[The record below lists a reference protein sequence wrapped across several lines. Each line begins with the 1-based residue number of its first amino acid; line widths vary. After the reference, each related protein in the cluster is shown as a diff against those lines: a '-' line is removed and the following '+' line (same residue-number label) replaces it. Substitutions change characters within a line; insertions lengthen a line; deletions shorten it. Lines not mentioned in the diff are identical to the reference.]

1 MQKNKKTFFNIESTV
16 YKNKEIDDVDLDGEK
31 VMMDLEKGRYF
42 MMNQVGSR
50 IWELI
55 ENPLEVNEIVNALL
69 QEYDVSRDTCEKE
82 VMNFLN
88 KLNNA
93 NLIVLQ

>member
-1 MQKNKKTFFNIESTV
+1 MERKSIKEHTIIVKNKS
-16 YKNKEIDDVDLDGEK
+16 IDDTDLDGEK

>member
-16 YKNKEIDDVDLDGEK
+16 YKNNEIDDVDLDGEK

-55 ENPLEVNEIVNALL
+55 ENPLKVNEIVNALL
-69 QEYDVSRDTCEKE
+69 QEYDVRRDTCEKE
-82 VMNFLN
+82 VMDFLN